1 MLLRLQIDKLYAL
14 LINSDPLGSIPRP
27 NKKEGQE
34 KANLLPTVQAALRR
48 HLAVAA
54 VQAPPLLLITFA
66 TVICEGNKIQNFQI
80 EGLPKIYLPISDQL
94 FPYATDA
101 SADAEVTVAYA
112 LSGMYLPYLKK
123 QDPRITTHR
132 VASS

>member
-34 KANLLPTVQAALRR
+34 KANLLPAIQAALRR
-48 HLAVAA
+48 FLAVAVDPA
-54 VQAPPLLLITFA
+54 PQAPPLPPIPFA
-66 TVICEGNKIQNFQI
+66 PVTCEGETIPNLQV
-80 EGLPKIYLPISDQL
+80 EGGREIFLPVFDPV
-94 FPYATDA
+94 FPYVTDA

-112 LSGMYLPYLKK
+112 
-123 QDPRITTHR
+123 
-132 VASS
+132 